1 MDNRCDNLKYN
12 AYREIVDSI
21 DVARSI
27 IYNMK
32 LAYGESAI
40 VPFWYPAKSDPS
52 VTSRDVYTLMGTGSM
67 NGSVLFTSNL
77 LTSDTILDQ
86 ATIKDFEFNGET
98 YGEISLKDA
107 IKIVDEA
114 IEDISGGKTLVS
126 VLESLVNEVSEL
138 KETLASDSSI
148 YEGINQSLSDMKDA
162 AVADSS
168 TLSEIKEI
176 LAADSS
182 VLSELKDAA
191 VADSSTLS
199 EIKETLAT
207 DSSTLAEMKDVAIAD
222 SSTLA
227 ELKETLVA
235 DSSTF
240 NGICQILDDRL
251 PVAEIEE
258 EPSE

>member
-107 IKIVDEA
+107 MKIVDEA

-138 KETLASDSSI
+138 KETLAADSSV
-148 YEGINQSLSDMKDA
+148 YEGIGQSLSEIKDA
-162 AVADSS
+162 IVADSS
-168 TLSEIKEI
+168 TLSEIKDT

-182 VLSELKDAA
+182 VYEGIDQS
-191 VADSSTLS
+191 LS

-207 DSSTLAEMKDVAIAD
+207 DSST
-222 SSTLA
+222 
-227 ELKETLVA
+227 
-235 DSSTF
+235 F
-240 NGICQILDDRL
+240 GGICQILDDRL